1 MNTFTQVLEFLTYY
15 LVDHYWFPAFLIGT
29 GIFFTIYLGFPQI
42 KYFAHGWRILSG
54 KYVKPGT
61 EGETTPFQAL
71 STALSGTI
79 GTGNIGGVA
88 LAIFLGGPAAIFWMW
103 ITAFLGM
110 TTKFVEVTLA
120 HKYRIKLPDGSI
132 AGGPMFYIENGLNM
146 KWLAVVFSVCLLMMC
161 IGTGNMPQINNIA
174 LVMNDTF
181 DIPKWLTGVVLAV
194 LLWMVII
201 GGIKRIAQIASK
213 LVPFMAFWY
222 ILGALAVIIGNYE
235 NIIPSLKLIFVHIF
249 SPAAAVG
256 GFLGASVSV
265 ALTRGV
271 NRGLYSNEAG
281 QGSAPIAHATSK
293 TENPIEEGMVSILEP
308 FIDTIVICSMTG
320 LVILASGV
328 WNEKFENEFEAS
340 AMDYLNVPS
349 SMTLTLENV
358 EGTYAATETVT
369 GSTSGATGTLTSI
382 NGTTLVIADPTGYF
396 YPNEELTG
404 GTSKATSTASP
415 TEDLVTLRNYYYE
428 RNENI
433 EFTGEL
439 TITEGVLTS
448 SGVTL
453 MHNRSFA
460 EETTYTDKE
469 TNQRYSGVIT
479 VEKGKITNPG
489 DFIVEGKS
497 LLRSADLT
505 GKAFTKSIFGEFGQ
519 YIVAFGLLLF
529 AFSTVIAWSYYGDR
543 ATAHLFGEGWIL
555 YYRIVYVG
563 AFFIASVVD
572 TKIIWDIATVI
583 GPIATIPNLI
593 ALILLRK
600 EIKQIDEGY
609 KVVKKPEQL
618 S

>member
-1 MNTFTQVLEFLTYY
+1 MQVLDFLTKY
-15 LVDHYWFPAFLIGT
+15 LVEAYWFPAFLIGC

-71 STALSGTI
+71 TTALSGTI

-120 HKYRIKLPDGSI
+120 HKYREKLPDGSI

-181 DIPKWLTGVVLAV
+181 DIPKWLTGAVLAV

-256 GFLGASVSV
+256 GFLGASVAA

-308 FIDTIVICSMTG
+308 FIDTIVVCTLTG
-320 LVILASGV
+320 LVILSSGV

-340 AMDYLNVPS
+340 AMDYMNGDYS
-349 SMTLTLENV
+349 
-358 EGTYAATETVT
+358 ET
-369 GSTSGATGTLTSI
+369 
-382 NGTTLVIADPTGYF
+382 
-396 YPNEELTG
+396 
-404 GTSKATSTASP
+404 KA
-415 TEDLVTLRNYYYE
+415 EDLNTLRNYYYE

-433 EFTGEL
+433 EFSGEL
-439 TITEGVLTS
+439 VISEGVLTS
-448 SGVTL
+448 TGVTL

-460 EETTYTDKE
+460 EDTTYITRE
-469 TNQRYSGVIT
+469 TNQIFSGVIT
-479 VEKGKITNPG
+479 VEEGKITNSG
-489 DFIVEGKS
+489 DFIIEGKS

-505 GKAFTKSIFGEFGQ
+505 GKAFTKSVFGEYGQ

-563 AFFIASVVD
+563 AFFIAAVVD

>member
-1 MNTFTQVLEFLTYY
+1 MNTFSQVLEFLTYY
-15 LVDHYWFPAFLIGT
+15 LVESYWFPAFLIGS
-29 GIFFTIYLGFPQI
+29 GIFFTFYLGFPQI
-42 KYFAHGWRILSG
+42 KYFKHGWRILSG
-54 KYVKPGT
+54 KYVKTGT

-71 STALSGTI
+71 TTALSGTV

-103 ITAFLGM
+103 ITAFFGM

-120 HKYRIKLPDGSI
+120 HKYREKLPDGSI

-181 DIPKWLTGVVLAV
+181 DIPKWLTGIVLAI

-222 ILGALAVIIGNYE
+222 IVGALAVIIGNYE

-256 GFLGASVSV
+256 GFLGASVAA

-308 FIDTIVICSMTG
+308 FIDTIVICTLTG
-320 LVILASGV
+320 LVILSSGV

-340 AMDYLNVPS
+340 SMDYLNGNY
-349 SMTLTLENV
+349 LE
-358 EGTYAATETVT
+358 T
-369 GSTSGATGTLTSI
+369 
-382 NGTTLVIADPTGYF
+382 
-396 YPNEELTG
+396 
-404 GTSKATSTASP
+404 KA
-415 TEDLVTLRNYYYE
+415 EDLNTLRNYYYDKKE
-428 RNENI
+428 IMKFN
-433 EFTGEL
+433 GEL
-439 TITEGVLTS
+439 VISEGILTS

-460 EETTYTDKE
+460 EDTTYTTRE
-469 TNQRYSGVIT
+469 TNQKYSGVIT
-479 VEKGKITNPG
+479 VEKGKIINPG

-505 GKAFTKSIFGEFGQ
+505 GKGFTKSIFGEFGQ

-563 AFFIASVVD
+563 AFFIASIVD

-600 EIKQIDEGY
+600 EMKAIDNNYTIQKE
-609 KVVKKPEQL
+609 
-618 S
+618 

>member
-54 KYVKPGT
+54 KYIKPGT

-71 STALSGTI
+71 TTALSGTV

-120 HKYRIKLPDGSI
+120 HKYREKLPDGSI

-146 KWLAVVFSVCLLMMC
+146 KWLAVTFSICLLMMC

-181 DIPKWLTGVVLAV
+181 NIPKWVTGIVLAV
-194 LLWMVII
+194 LLWLVII

-222 ILGALAVIIGNYE
+222 ILGALAVIFGNYE
-235 NIIPSLKLIFVHIF
+235 NIIPSLKLIFIHIF
-249 SPAAAVG
+249 SPTAAVG
-256 GFLGASVSV
+256 GFLGASVAA

-308 FIDTIVICSMTG
+308 FIDTIVICTLTG

-340 AMDYLNVPS
+340 AMDYLNGNYS
-349 SMTLTLENV
+349 
-358 EGTYAATETVT
+358 ETQ
-369 GSTSGATGTLTSI
+369 
-382 NGTTLVIADPTGYF
+382 P
-396 YPNEELTG
+396 
-404 GTSKATSTASP
+404 
-415 TEDLVTLRNYYYE
+415 EDLITLRNYYYD
-428 RNENI
+428 RDNEI
-433 EFTGEL
+433 EFNGEL
-439 TITEGVLTS
+439 TIFEGVLTS
-448 SGVTL
+448 SGITL
-453 MHNRSFA
+453 LHNRSFA
-460 EETTYTDKE
+460 EETTYKLKE
-469 TNQRYSGVIT
+469 TGQKFSGVIT
-479 VEKGKITNPG
+479 VAEGKITNAG
-489 DFIVEGKS
+489 DFIIEGKS

-505 GKAFTKSIFGEFGQ
+505 GKAFTKSVFGEFGQ

-563 AFFIASVVD
+563 AFFLASVID

-583 GPIATIPNLI
+583 GPIATIPNLV

-600 EIKQIDEGY
+600 EIKNIDKKY
-609 KVVKKPEQL
+609 IVVK
-618 S
+618 

>member
-1 MNTFTQVLEFLTYY
+1 MNTFTQILEFLTYY
-15 LVDHYWFPAFLIGT
+15 LVDHYWFPAFLIGS

-71 STALSGTI
+71 TTALSGTI

-103 ITAFLGM
+103 VVAFLGL

-120 HKYRIKLPDGSI
+120 HKYREKLADGSI

-146 KWLAVVFSVCLLMMC
+146 KWLAVIFSVCLLMMC

-181 DIPKWLTGVVLAV
+181 DIPKWLTGLVLAI

-235 NIIPSLKLIFVHIF
+235 NIIPSLKLIFVHVF

-256 GFLGASVSV
+256 GFLGASVAA

-308 FIDTIVICSMTG
+308 FIDTIVVCTLTG
-320 LVILASGV
+320 LVILSSGV
-328 WNEKFENEFEAS
+328 WNQKFENQFEAS
-340 AMDYLNVPS
+340 AMDYLKGSYSETS
-349 SMTLTLENV
+349 SE
-358 EGTYAATETVT
+358 
-369 GSTSGATGTLTSI
+369 
-382 NGTTLVIADPTGYF
+382 
-396 YPNEELTG
+396 
-404 GTSKATSTASP
+404 
-415 TEDLVTLRNYYYE
+415 EDLIALRNYYYE

-439 TITEGVLTS
+439 NVSEGVLTS
-448 SGVTL
+448 EDVTL

-460 EETTYTDKE
+460 EETTYKDSE
-469 TNQRYSGVIT
+469 TNQSFSGVIS
-479 VEKGKITNPG
+479 VEEGKIINPG
-489 DFIVEGKS
+489 DFIIEGKS

-505 GKAFTKSIFGEFGQ
+505 GKAFTKSIFGDYGQ

-563 AFFIASVVD
+563 AFFIAAVVD

-609 KVVKKPEQL
+609 EVNKSP
-618 S
+618 

>member
-1 MNTFTQVLEFLTYY
+1 VNTFTQILEFLTYY
-15 LVDHYWFPAFLIGT
+15 LVDHYWFPAFLIGS

-71 STALSGTI
+71 TTALSGTI

-103 ITAFLGM
+103 VVAFLGM

-120 HKYRIKLPDGSI
+120 HKYREKLADGSI

-146 KWLAVVFSVCLLMMC
+146 KWLAVIFSVCLLMMC

-181 DIPKWLTGVVLAV
+181 DIPKWLTGLVLAI

-235 NIIPSLKLIFVHIF
+235 NIIPSFKLIFVHVF

-256 GFLGASVSV
+256 GFLGASVAA

-308 FIDTIVICSMTG
+308 FIDTIVVCTLTG

-328 WNEKFENEFEAS
+328 WNQKFENEFEAS
-340 AMDYLNVPS
+340 AMDYLKGSYSETS
-349 SMTLTLENV
+349 SE
-358 EGTYAATETVT
+358 
-369 GSTSGATGTLTSI
+369 
-382 NGTTLVIADPTGYF
+382 
-396 YPNEELTG
+396 
-404 GTSKATSTASP
+404 
-415 TEDLVTLRNYYYE
+415 EDLITLRNYYYE
-428 RNENI
+428 RNGNI

-439 TITEGVLTS
+439 NVSEGVLTS
-448 SGVTL
+448 EDVTL

-460 EETTYTDKE
+460 EETTYKDRE
-469 TNQRYSGVIT
+469 TNKSFSGVIT
-479 VEKGKITNPG
+479 VEEGKIINPG
-489 DFIVEGKS
+489 DFIIEGKS

-505 GKAFTKSIFGEFGQ
+505 GKAFTKSVFGEYGQ

-563 AFFIASVVD
+563 AFFIAAVVD

-609 KVVKKPEQL
+609 EVNKSPQN
-618 S
+618 

>member
-1 MNTFTQVLEFLTYY
+1 MNTFTQILEFLTYY
-15 LVDHYWFPAFLIGT
+15 LVDHYWFPAFLIGS
-29 GIFFTIYLGFPQI
+29 GLFFTIYLGFPQI

-71 STALSGTI
+71 TTALSGTI

-103 ITAFLGM
+103 VVAFLGM

-120 HKYRIKLPDGSI
+120 HKYREKLADGSI

-146 KWLAVVFSVCLLMMC
+146 KWLAVIFSVCLLMMC

-181 DIPKWLTGVVLAV
+181 DIPKWLTGLVLAI

-235 NIIPSLKLIFVHIF
+235 NIIPSLKLIFVHVF

-256 GFLGASVSV
+256 GFLGASVAA

-308 FIDTIVICSMTG
+308 FIDTIVVCTLTG
-320 LVILASGV
+320 LVILSSGV
-328 WNEKFENEFEAS
+328 WNQKFENEFEAS
-340 AMDYLNVPS
+340 AMDYLKGSYSEIS
-349 SMTLTLENV
+349 SE
-358 EGTYAATETVT
+358 
-369 GSTSGATGTLTSI
+369 
-382 NGTTLVIADPTGYF
+382 
-396 YPNEELTG
+396 
-404 GTSKATSTASP
+404 
-415 TEDLVTLRNYYYE
+415 EDLITLRNYYYD

-439 TITEGVLTS
+439 NVSEGVLTS
-448 SGVTL
+448 EDVTL

-460 EETTYTDKE
+460 EETTYKDRE
-469 TNQRYSGVIT
+469 TNQSFSGVIS
-479 VEKGKITNPG
+479 VEEGKIINPG
-489 DFIVEGKS
+489 DFIIEGKS

-505 GKAFTKSIFGEFGQ
+505 GKAFTKSVFGDYGQ

-563 AFFIASVVD
+563 AFFIAAVVD

-609 KVVKKPEQL
+609 EVNKSPQN
-618 S
+618 

>member
-1 MNTFTQVLEFLTYY
+1 MNTFTQILEFLTYY
-15 LVDHYWFPAFLIGT
+15 LVDHYWFPAFLIGS

-54 KYVKPGT
+54 KYIKPGT

-71 STALSGTI
+71 TTALSGTI

-103 ITAFLGM
+103 VVAFLGM

-120 HKYRIKLPDGSI
+120 HKYREKLADGSI

-146 KWLAVVFSVCLLMMC
+146 KWLAVIFSVCLLMMC

-181 DIPKWLTGVVLAV
+181 DIPKWLTGLVLAI

-235 NIIPSLKLIFVHIF
+235 NIIPSLKLIFVHVF

-256 GFLGASVSV
+256 GFLGASVAA

-308 FIDTIVICSMTG
+308 FIDTIVVCTLTG
-320 LVILASGV
+320 LVILSSGV
-328 WNEKFENEFEAS
+328 WNQKFENEFEAS
-340 AMDYLNVPS
+340 AMDYLKGSYSETS
-349 SMTLTLENV
+349 SE
-358 EGTYAATETVT
+358 
-369 GSTSGATGTLTSI
+369 
-382 NGTTLVIADPTGYF
+382 
-396 YPNEELTG
+396 
-404 GTSKATSTASP
+404 
-415 TEDLVTLRNYYYE
+415 EDLITLRNYYYE

-439 TITEGVLTS
+439 NVSEGVLTS
-448 SGVTL
+448 EDVTL

-460 EETTYTDKE
+460 EETTYKDRE
-469 TNQRYSGVIT
+469 TNQSFSGVIS
-479 VEKGKITNPG
+479 VEEGKIINPG
-489 DFIVEGKS
+489 DFIIEGKS

-505 GKAFTKSIFGEFGQ
+505 GKAFTKSVFGDYGQ

-563 AFFIASVVD
+563 AFFIAAVVD

-609 KVVKKPEQL
+609 EVNKSPQ

>member
-15 LVDHYWFPAFLIGT
+15 LVDHYWFPAFLIGS
-29 GIFFTIYLGFPQI
+29 GLFFTIYLGFPQI

-54 KYVKPGT
+54 KYIKPGT

-71 STALSGTI
+71 TTALSGTI

-103 ITAFLGM
+103 VVAFLGM

-120 HKYRIKLPDGSI
+120 HKYREKLPDGSI

-146 KWLAVVFSVCLLMMC
+146 KWLAVIFSVCLLMMC

-181 DIPKWLTGVVLAV
+181 DIPKWLTGLVLAI

-201 GGIKRIAQIASK
+201 GGIKRIAQIAAK

-235 NIIPSLKLIFVHIF
+235 NIIPSLKLIFGHIF

-256 GFLGASVSV
+256 GFLGASVAA

-308 FIDTIVICSMTG
+308 FIDTIVVCTLTG
-320 LVILASGV
+320 LVILSSGV

-340 AMDYLNVPS
+340 AMDYMNGDYS
-349 SMTLTLENV
+349 
-358 EGTYAATETVT
+358 ET
-369 GSTSGATGTLTSI
+369 
-382 NGTTLVIADPTGYF
+382 
-396 YPNEELTG
+396 
-404 GTSKATSTASP
+404 KA
-415 TEDLVTLRNYYYE
+415 EDLNTLRNYYYE

-433 EFTGEL
+433 EFNGEL
-439 TITEGVLTS
+439 VISEGVLTS
-448 SGVTL
+448 TGVTL

-460 EETTYTDKE
+460 EDTTYITRE
-469 TNQRYSGVIT
+469 TNQIFSGVIT
-479 VEKGKITNPG
+479 VEEGKITNSG
-489 DFIVEGKS
+489 DFIIEGKS

-505 GKAFTKSIFGEFGQ
+505 GKAFTKSVFGEYGQ

-563 AFFIASVVD
+563 AFFIAAVVD

-609 KVVKKPEQL
+609 EVIKKPEQL
-618 S
+618 T